1 MRTGF
6 NLNCILRRE
15 QIEQSKKLL
24 RTIISIRRFSVCAAY
39 GSRTRKTGALQEDA
53 GKLAEPEK
61 PLKPLPHSSKGECG
75 TRRIAP
81 FTRFLNRLYTICPI
95 FASVFSQILLFR
107 HKSQKEGR
115 KFGHFP
121 YFCSMGC
128 ILFAK
133 KEEFCKRP
141 GSEGDLFRGGQTQ
154 KTQFPSEIRGFALDR
169 RTDKLYN
176 RIRQIRERDSRNKE
190 KERI

>member
-1 MRTGF
+1 MKTANRAKCFQGSTITPPFVSG
-6 NLNCILRRE
+6 LCRLR
-15 QIEQSKKLL
+15 KPN
-24 RTIISIRRFSVCAAY
+24 
-39 GSRTRKTGALQEDA
+39 TRKTGALQEDA

-133 KEEFCKRP
+133 IEEFCKRP
-141 GSEGDLFRGGQTQ
+141 GSDGNLFRGGQTQ

>member
-6 NLNCILRRE
+6 NLNCILRCE

-24 RTIISIRRFSVCAAY
+24 RTFISIRRFSVCAAY

-107 HKSQKEGR
+107 HKSQKEGC

-133 KEEFCKRP
+133 NEEFCKRP
-141 GSEGDLFRGGQTQ
+141 DSEGDLFSGRSDAKNAVPVGNPR
-154 KTQFPSEIRGFALDR
+154 FCA
-169 RTDKLYN
+169 
-176 RIRQIRERDSRNKE
+176 
-190 KERI
+190 